1 LFAAGHGKEALSA
14 SMLATDP
21 TEPQT
26 FEIVLPQL
34 A

>member
-1 LFAAGHGKEALSA
+1 LFAASRGEEALGA
-14 SMLATDP
+14 LMLAAEP
-21 TEPQT
+21 AEPQT